1 MSANLEYRA
10 GERQRRREIR
20 QQTSETQREKGRQRC
35 IVRDKKQ
42 RRHFSLKEQHENF
55 VVAVTKMRNTS
66 GHQCKEKM
74 SGSQS
79 EREHVRHQVSRCSR
93 PKQWQKNVQ
102 KNSVLQVQSSF
113 SAN

>member
-1 MSANLEYRA
+1 MLE
-10 GERQRRREIR
+10 E
-20 QQTSETQREKGRQRC
+20 QQ
-35 IVRDKKQ
+35 
-42 RRHFSLKEQHENF
+42 EN
-55 VVAVTKMRNTS
+55 VVAAVTKMRNAS